1 MQRQL
6 IMSQNQV
13 NQGYRNNPKLKPPG
27 VDLQY
32 TKEQLEEYI
41 KCAKDPVYF
50 CSKYVKVKTLDKGV
64 MPFELYDYQQ
74 QFVKAIH
81 ENRFTISKW
90 PRQSGKSTSVIG
102 YITHYVTFNQSVS
115 CAILA
120 NKLKTAKD
128 ELFAKLQLAY
138 ENLPHFLQQGVVEW
152 NKTSFKLENGSR
164 VVCDATSSSAIR
176 GGSYNLLLLDEY
188 AFLPSHIA
196 EEFYS
201 STYPTISAGLTTKL
215 IIVSTP
221 NGMNHFHK
229 LWVDANRPDGHK
241 LKNKFVPI
249 DVSWRQVPIT
259 PGGPKRDD
267 VWAAEQIA
275 NTSEEQFQQEYG
287 CSFLGS
293 SNTLVSST
301 KLNVLAPEEFISE
314 NVEGLRI
321 FEQPQKD
328 KMYFLQADV
337 SRGQGADY
345 SAFTI
350 IDGANT
356 PYKVVASYRNNTISP
371 FNFPTTI
378 LNAAK
383 QYNNAFVLIETND
396 LGGQV
401 SNILHSELEYEN
413 VLMTKI
419 LGRKG
424 QILSQGFGGVGRNEM
439 GLRTTAQTKKIG
451 CAILKRLVEED
462 KILLNDDR
470 IITELMSFVSRSN
483 TYKAEEGQT
492 DDLVMT
498 LVFFAWLTRQDYYAD
513 LIEQSKFNYEDAQ
526 KPEDDNILFIP
537 QQKND
542 DDDGEFVQGGAI
554 WYPS

>member
-1 MQRQL
+1 
-6 IMSQNQV
+6 MSLNNNQ
-13 NQGYRNNPKLKPPG
+13 QGYRNNPKLKPPG
-27 VDLQY
+27 VQLQY
-32 TKEQLEEYI
+32 TEEQLREYV

-74 QFVKAIH
+74 KFVKTIH

-229 LWVDANRPDGHK
+229 LWVDANRPEGHK
-241 LKNKFVPI
+241 LKNKFIPI
-249 DVSWRQVPIT
+249 DVSWREVPIT
-259 PGGPKRDD
+259 PGGPRRDD

-293 SNTLVSST
+293 ANTLISST

-314 NVEGLRI
+314 DADGLRI
-321 FEQPQKD
+321 FVEPDPD
-328 KMYFLQADV
+328 KTYFLQADV
-337 SRGQGADY
+337 SRGQGSDY
-345 SAFTI
+345 SAFTVVE
-350 IDGANT
+350 GTEA
-356 PYKVVASYRNNTISP
+356 PYKIVATYRNNTISP
-371 FNFPTTI
+371 FNFPQI
-378 LNAAK
+378 IK
-383 QYNNAFVLIETND
+383 KVGEKYNNAYVLVETND
-396 LGGQV
+396 IGGQV
-401 SNILHSELEYEN
+401 SNILYQDLNYEN
-413 VLMTKI
+413 LLMTRI
-419 LGRKG
+419 NGRKG
-424 QILSQGFGGVGRNEM
+424 QVLSQGFAQGKSEM
-439 GLRTTAQTKKIG
+439 GLRTTAQTKKLG

-462 KILLNDDR
+462 KILLNDER
-470 IITELMSFVSRSN
+470 IIQELMSFVSKSN
-483 TYKAEEGQT
+483 TYKAEDGQH

-498 LVFFAWLTRQDYYAD
+498 LVFFAWLTRQEYYSD
-513 LIEQSKFNYEDAQ
+513 LIETSKLNYENAQ
-526 KPEDDNILFIP
+526 KPEDDNVLFMVND
-537 QQKND
+537 KD
-542 DDDGEFVQGGAI
+542 DDEEFSDGAVV
-554 WYPS
+554 WYPV

>member
-1 MQRQL
+1 
-6 IMSQNQV
+6 MSQNKN

-27 VDLQY
+27 VELQY
-32 TKEQLEEYI
+32 TKEELDEYI

-64 MPFELYDYQQ
+64 MPFKLYDYQEK
-74 QFVKAIH
+74 FVQNIH
-81 ENRFTISKW
+81 DNRFVISKW

-102 YITHYVTFNQSVS
+102 YICHYVTFNQSVNV
-115 CAILA
+115 AILA

-138 ENLPHFLQQGVVEW
+138 ENLPQFLQQGVLEW

-201 STYPTISAGLTTKL
+201 STYPTISAGTTTKL

-229 LWVDANRPDGHK
+229 LWVDANRPEGHK
-241 LKNKFVPI
+241 LKNKFVPVE
-249 DVSWRQVPIT
+249 VSWRDVPIT
-259 PGGPKRDD
+259 PGGPKRNDE
-267 VWAAEQIA
+267 WAAEQIA
-275 NTSEEQFQQEYG
+275 NTSPEQFEQEYG

-293 SNTLVSST
+293 SNTLISST
-301 KLNVLAPEEFISE
+301 KLNVLAPEEPISE
-314 NVEGLRI
+314 NADGYRVYQTPE
-321 FEQPQKD
+321 KD
-328 KMYFLQADV
+328 KTYFLQADV
-337 SRGQGADY
+337 SRGQGSDY

-350 IDGANT
+350 IEANSA

-371 FNFPTTI
+371 FNFPTVI

-383 QYNNAFVLIETND
+383 AYNNAYVLIETND

-401 SNILHSELEYEN
+401 SNILHSDLEYDN
-413 VLMTKI
+413 VLMTKV

-424 QILSQGFGGVGRNEM
+424 QILSQGFGGVGKNEM
-439 GLRTTAQTKKIG
+439 GIRTTAQTKKIG
-451 CAILKRLVEED
+451 CAILKRLIEED
-462 KILLNDDR
+462 KILVNDER
-470 IITELMSFVSRSN
+470 IISELMAFVSKSN
-483 TYKAEEGQT
+483 TYKAEDGQT

-498 LVFFAWLTRQDYYAD
+498 LVFFAWLTRQDYFAD
-513 LIEQSKFNYEDAQ
+513 LIEQAKYNYEEAL
-526 KPEDDNILFIP
+526 KPEDDNILFVP
-537 QQKND
+537 NQKND
-542 DDDGEFVQGGAI
+542 DDGEEFVQGGVV
-554 WYPS
+554 WYPT

>member
-1 MQRQL
+1 MTKNNNNL
-6 IMSQNQV
+6 
-13 NQGYRNNPKLKPPG
+13 GYRNNPKLKPPG
-27 VDLQY
+27 VEIQY
-32 TKEQLEEYI
+32 SREELEEYV

-64 MPFELYDYQQ
+64 MPFKLYDYQEK
-74 QFVKAIH
+74 FVNAIH
-81 ENRFTISKW
+81 ENRFVISKW

-102 YITHYVTFNQSVS
+102 YICHYVTFNQSVNV
-115 CAILA
+115 AILA

-201 STYPTISAGLTTKL
+201 STYPTISAGTTTKL

-229 LWVDANRPDGHK
+229 LWVDANRPAGHK
-241 LKNKFVPI
+241 LKNKFIPVE
-249 DVSWRQVPIT
+249 VSWRDVPIT
-259 PGGPKRDD
+259 AGGRKRDD
-267 VWAAEQIA
+267 AWAEEQIA
-275 NTSEEQFQQEYG
+275 NTSPEQFQQEYG

-293 SNTLVSST
+293 SNTLISST
-301 KLNVLAPEEFISE
+301 KLNVLAPEEFLSE
-314 NVEGLRI
+314 NSDGLRI
-321 FEQPQKD
+321 YEEPIKD
-328 KMYFLQADV
+328 KIYFLQADV
-337 SRGQGADY
+337 SRGQGSDY

-350 IDGANT
+350 IDGT
-356 PYKVVASYRNNTISP
+356 SSPYKVVASYRNNIVSP
-371 FNFPTTI
+371 FNFPQIIKNT
-378 LNAAK
+378 AER
-383 QYNNAFVLIETND
+383 YNNAYVLVETND
-396 LGGQV
+396 IGGQV
-401 SNILHSELEYEN
+401 SNILYNDLEYEN
-413 VLMTKI
+413 LLMTKI

-424 QILSQGFGGVGRNEM
+424 QVLSQGFANGKSEM
-439 GLRTTAQTKKIG
+439 GLRTTAQTKKLG
-451 CAILKRLVEED
+451 CAIFKRLVEED

-470 IITELMSFVSRSN
+470 IIQELMTFVSKSN
-483 TYKAEEGQT
+483 TFKADDGQH

-498 LVFFAWLTRQDYYAD
+498 LVFFAWLSRQEYYTD
-513 LIEQSKFNYEDAQ
+513 LIETAKMNYQVEE
-526 KPEDDNILFIP
+526 KEEENYTFMLSNKDNDE
-537 QQKND
+537 N
-542 DDDGEFVQGGAI
+542 GEFSDGNVV
-554 WYPS
+554 WYPV

>member
-1 MQRQL
+1 
-6 IMSQNQV
+6 MSQEKP

-27 VDLQY
+27 IELQY
-32 TKEQLEEYI
+32 TKDQLDEYI

-50 CSKYVKVKTLDKGV
+50 CSKYVKVKTLDKGI

-74 QFVKAIH
+74 RFVNSIH
-81 ENRFTISKW
+81 ENRFVISKW

-164 VVCDATSSSAIR
+164 VICDATSSSAIR

-188 AFLPSHIA
+188 AFLPSHVA

-201 STYPTISAGLTTKL
+201 STYPTISAGTTTKL

-229 LWVDANRPDGHK
+229 LWVDANRPEGHK
-241 LKNKFVPI
+241 LKNRFIPVE
-249 DVSWRQVPIT
+249 VSWKDVPIT

-275 NTSEEQFQQEYG
+275 NTSPEQFEQEYG

-293 SNTLVSST
+293 SNTLVATS
-301 KLNVLAPEEFISE
+301 KLNVLAPEEYLEETS
-314 NVEGLRI
+314 EGLRI
-321 FEQPQKD
+321 FETAKKD
-328 KMYFLQADV
+328 NIYFLQADV
-337 SRGQGADY
+337 SRGQGSDY

-350 IDGANT
+350 IDAIT
-356 PYKVVASYRNNTISP
+356 APYKVVASYRNNIVSP
-371 FNFPTTI
+371 FNFPNI
-378 LNAAK
+378 IKAAAEK
-383 QYNNAFVLIETND
+383 YNNAYVLIETND
-396 LGGQV
+396 IGGQV
-401 SNILHSELEYEN
+401 SSILYNDLEYEN
-413 VLMTKI
+413 LLMTKI
-419 LGRKG
+419 SGRKG
-424 QILSQGFGGVGRNEM
+424 QILSQGFAGGKSEM

-462 KILLNDDR
+462 KIFLNDER
-470 IITELMSFVSRSN
+470 ILSELMTFVSKSN
-483 TYKAEEGQT
+483 TFKAEDGHN

-498 LVFFAWLTRQDYYAD
+498 LVFFAWLSRQEYFAD
-513 LIEQSKFNYEDAQ
+513 LIESAKFNYEEAK
-526 KPEDDNILFIP
+526 KPEDDNTLFMVSD
-537 QQKND
+537 QD
-542 DDDGEFVQGGAI
+542 LEEDEFSDGKVV
-554 WYPS
+554 WKKV

>member
-1 MQRQL
+1 
-6 IMSQNQV
+6 MSLNNK

-27 VDLQY
+27 IELSY
-32 TKEQLEEYI
+32 TKEQLDEYI

-50 CSKYVKVKTLDKGV
+50 CSKYVKVKTLDKGI
-64 MPFELYDYQQ
+64 MPFKLYDYQEK
-74 QFVKAIH
+74 FVQTIH
-81 ENRFTISKW
+81 DNRFVISKW

-102 YITHYVTFNQSVS
+102 YITHYVTFNQSVNV
-115 CAILA
+115 AILA

-128 ELFAKLQLAY
+128 ELFAKLQMAY

-201 STYPTISAGLTTKL
+201 STYPTISAVLTTKL

-229 LWVDANRPDGHK
+229 LWVDANRPAGHK
-241 LKNKFVPI
+241 SKNNFVPI
-249 DVSWRQVPIT
+249 EVSWRDVPIT

-267 VWAAEQIA
+267 AWAAEQLA
-275 NTSEEQFQQEYG
+275 NTSPEQFEQEYG

-293 SNTLVSST
+293 SNTLVATS
-301 KLNVLAPEEFISE
+301 KLNVLAPEDFLEE
-314 NVEGLRI
+314 NSEGLRI
-321 FEQPQKD
+321 FEQPVKD
-328 KMYFLQADV
+328 QIYFLQADV
-337 SRGQGADY
+337 SRGQGSDY
-345 SAFTI
+345 SAFTV
-350 IDGANT
+350 IDGT
-356 PYKVVASYRNNTISP
+356 TSPYKVVASYRNNTVSP
-371 FNFPTTI
+371 FSFPVSI
-378 LNAAK
+378 KSAAEK
-383 QYNNAFVLIETND
+383 YNNAYVLIETND
-396 LGGQV
+396 IGGQV
-401 SNILHSELEYEN
+401 SSILYNDLEYEN

-424 QILSQGFGGVGRNEM
+424 QVLSQGFGGSSRTEM
-439 GLRTTAQTKKIG
+439 GLRTTTQTKKLG

-462 KILLNDDR
+462 KILLNDER
-470 IITELMSFVSRSN
+470 IITELTTFVSKSN
-483 TYKAEEGQT
+483 TFRAEDSHN

-498 LVFFAWLTRQDYYAD
+498 LVFFAWLSRQEYFAD
-513 LIEQSKFNYEDAQ
+513 LIESAKFNYEEAV
-526 KPEDDNILFIP
+526 KPEDNNTLFIVS
-537 QQKND
+537 D
-542 DDDGEFVQGGAI
+542 ESFDSDEYSDGSVI
-554 WYPS
+554 WKKV

>member
-1 MQRQL
+1 
-6 IMSQNQV
+6 MSLNNK

-27 VDLQY
+27 IELSY
-32 TKEQLEEYI
+32 TKEQLDEYI

-50 CSKYVKVKTLDKGV
+50 CSKYVKVKTLDKGI
-64 MPFELYDYQQ
+64 MPFKLYDYQEK
-74 QFVKAIH
+74 FVQTIH
-81 ENRFTISKW
+81 DNRFVISKW

-102 YITHYVTFNQSVS
+102 YITHYVTFNQSVNV
-115 CAILA
+115 AILA

-128 ELFAKLQLAY
+128 ELFAKLQMAY

-229 LWVDANRPDGHK
+229 LWVDANRPAGHK
-241 LKNKFVPI
+241 AKNNFVPI
-249 DVSWRQVPIT
+249 EVSWRDVPIT

-267 VWAAEQIA
+267 TWAAEQLA
-275 NTSEEQFQQEYG
+275 NTSPEQFEQEYG

-293 SNTLVSST
+293 SNTLVATS
-301 KLNVLAPEEFISE
+301 KLNVLAPEDCLEE
-314 NVEGLRI
+314 NSEGLKI
-321 FEQPQKD
+321 FEHPVKD
-328 KMYFLQADV
+328 QIYFLQADV
-337 SRGQGADY
+337 SRGQGSDY
-345 SAFTI
+345 SAFTV
-350 IDGANT
+350 IDGTTT
-356 PYKVVASYRNNTISP
+356 PYKVVASYRNNTVSP
-371 FNFPTTI
+371 FSFPVSI
-378 LNAAK
+378 KSVAE
-383 QYNNAFVLIETND
+383 QYNNAYVLIETND
-396 LGGQV
+396 IGGQV
-401 SNILHSELEYEN
+401 SSILYNDLEYEN

-424 QILSQGFGGVGRNEM
+424 QVLSQGFGGSSRTEM
-439 GLRTTAQTKKIG
+439 GLRTTTQTKKLG

-462 KILLNDDR
+462 KILLNDER
-470 IITELMSFVSRSN
+470 IITELTTFVSKSN
-483 TYKAEEGQT
+483 TFRAEDSHN

-498 LVFFAWLTRQDYYAD
+498 LVFFAWLSRQEYFAD
-513 LIEQSKFNYEDAQ
+513 LIESAKFNYEEAV
-526 KPEDDNILFIP
+526 KPEDNNTLFIVS
-537 QQKND
+537 D
-542 DDDGEFVQGGAI
+542 ESFDSDEYSDGSVI
-554 WYPS
+554 WKKV

>member
-1 MQRQL
+1 
-6 IMSQNQV
+6 MSQTQS

-41 KCAKDPVYF
+41 KCANDPVYF
-50 CSKYVKVKTLDKGV
+50 CSKYVKVKTLDKGI

-74 QFVKAIH
+74 KFVKAIH
-81 ENRFTISKW
+81 DNRFTISKW

-102 YITHYVTFNQSVS
+102 YICHYITFNQSVS
-115 CAILA
+115 VAILA
-120 NKLKTAKD
+120 NRLKTAKD
-128 ELFAKLQLAY
+128 ELYSKLQMAY
-138 ENLPHFLQQGVVEW
+138 ENLPAFLQQGVVEW
-152 NKTSFKLENGSR
+152 NKTSLKLENGSR
-164 VVCDATSSSAIR
+164 VICDATSSAAIR
-176 GGSYNLLLLDEY
+176 GGSFNFLLLDEY
-188 AFLPSHIA
+188 AFLPSHVA
-196 EEFYS
+196 EEFYA
-201 STYPTISAGLTTKL
+201 STYPTISAGTTTKL
-215 IIVSTP
+215 VIVSTP

-229 LWVDANRPDGHK
+229 LWVDANRPEGHK
-241 LKNKFVPI
+241 LKNKFIPI
-249 DVSWRQVPIT
+249 DVSWREVPIT
-259 PGGPKRDD
+259 PGGPRRDD

-293 SNTLVSST
+293 SNTLISST

-314 NVEGLRI
+314 NAEGFRI
-321 FEQPQKD
+321 FEKPIKD
-328 KMYFLQADV
+328 KIYFLQADV

-350 IDGANT
+350 IDGAVA

-383 QYNNAFVLIETND
+383 EYNNAFVLVETND

-413 VLMTKI
+413 VLMTKV

-424 QILSQGFGGVGRNEM
+424 QVLSQGFGGIGRNEM
-439 GLRTTAQTKKIG
+439 GIRTTAQTKKLG
-451 CAILKRLVEED
+451 CAILKRLIEED

-470 IITELMSFVSRSN
+470 IVTELMSFVSKSN
-483 TYKAEEGQT
+483 TYKAEDGQN

-498 LVFFAWLTRQDYYAD
+498 LVFFAWLTRQDYYSD
-513 LIEQSKFNYEDAQ
+513 LVEQAKFNYEDSQ
-526 KPEDDNILFIP
+526 KPEDDNILFVP
-537 QQKND
+537 EQKNE
-542 DDDGEFVQGGAI
+542 DDDGEFVQGGAV

>member
-1 MQRQL
+1 
-6 IMSQNQV
+6 MSQNNN

-27 VDLQY
+27 VQLQY
-32 TKEQLEEYI
+32 TEEQLKEYV
-41 KCAKDPVYF
+41 KCANDPVYF

-64 MPFELYDYQQ
+64 MPFKLYDYQEK
-74 QFVKAIH
+74 FVKAIH
-81 ENRFTISKW
+81 DNRFTISKW

-102 YITHYVTFNQSVS
+102 YICHYVTFNQSVNV
-115 CAILA
+115 AILA

-201 STYPTISAGLTTKL
+201 STYPTISAGMTTKL

-229 LWVDANRPDGHK
+229 LWIDANRAPGHK
-241 LKNKFVPI
+241 LKNKFVPVE
-249 DVSWRQVPIT
+249 VSWRDVPIT

-275 NTSEEQFQQEYG
+275 NTSPEQFEQEYG

-293 SNTLVSST
+293 SNTLIATS
-301 KLNVLAPEEFISE
+301 KLNVLAPEDFISE
-314 NVEGLRI
+314 DSEGFRV
-321 FEQPQKD
+321 FEKPNKESI
-328 KMYFLQADV
+328 YFLQADV
-337 SRGQGADY
+337 SRGQGSDY
-345 SAFTI
+345 SAFTVV
-350 IDGANT
+350 DGTTA
-356 PYKVVASYRNNTISP
+356 PYKVVASYRNNAVSP
-371 FNFPTTI
+371 FNFPQVI
-378 LNAAK
+378 KKAGEF
-383 QYNNAFVLIETND
+383 YNNAYALIETND
-396 LGGQV
+396 IGGQV
-401 SNILHSELEYEN
+401 SSILYNDLEYEN

-419 LGRKG
+419 SGRKG
-424 QILSQGFGGVGRNEM
+424 QILSQGFANGKSEM
-439 GLRTTAQTKKIG
+439 GLRTTAQTKKLG

-462 KILLNDDR
+462 KILINDER
-470 IITELMSFVSRSN
+470 IIQELLTFVSKSN
-483 TYKAEEGQT
+483 TFKAEDGHY
-492 DDLVMT
+492 DDMVMT
-498 LVFFAWLTRQDYYAD
+498 LVFFAWLTRQEYYTD
-513 LIEQSKFNYEDAQ
+513 LIETAKMNYEPTKDV
-526 KPEDDNILFIP
+526 EDDAIFIIP
-537 QQKND
+537 DKDNE
-542 DDDGEFVQGGAI
+542 DGEFSDGQVI
-554 WYPS
+554 WYPA

>member
-1 MQRQL
+1 
-6 IMSQNQV
+6 MSQNKN

-27 VDLQY
+27 VELQY
-32 TKEQLEEYI
+32 TKEELDEYI

-64 MPFELYDYQQ
+64 MPFKLYDYQEK
-74 QFVKAIH
+74 FVQNIH
-81 ENRFTISKW
+81 DNRFVISKW

-102 YITHYVTFNQSVS
+102 YICHYVTFNQSVNV
-115 CAILA
+115 AILA

-138 ENLPHFLQQGVVEW
+138 ENLPQFLQQGVLEW

-201 STYPTISAGLTTKL
+201 STYPTISAGTTTKL

-229 LWVDANRPDGHK
+229 LWVDANRPEGHK
-241 LKNKFVPI
+241 LKNKFVPVE
-249 DVSWRQVPIT
+249 VSWRDVPIT
-259 PGGPKRDD
+259 PGGPKRNDE
-267 VWAAEQIA
+267 WAAEQIA
-275 NTSEEQFQQEYG
+275 NTSPEQFEQEYG

-293 SNTLVSST
+293 SNTLISST
-301 KLNVLAPEEFISE
+301 KLNVLAPEEPISE
-314 NVEGLRI
+314 NTDGYRVYQTPE
-321 FEQPQKD
+321 KD
-328 KMYFLQADV
+328 KTYFLQADV
-337 SRGQGADY
+337 SRGQGSDY
-345 SAFTI
+345 SAFI
-350 IDGANT
+350 IIEANSA
-356 PYKVVASYRNNTISP
+356 PYKVVTSYRNNTISP
-371 FNFPTTI
+371 FNFPTVI

-383 QYNNAFVLIETND
+383 AYNNAYVLIETND

-401 SNILHSELEYEN
+401 SNILHSDLEYDN
-413 VLMTKI
+413 VLMTKV

-424 QILSQGFGGVGRNEM
+424 QILSQGFGGVGKNEM
-439 GLRTTAQTKKIG
+439 GIRTTAQTKKIG
-451 CAILKRLVEED
+451 CAILKRLIEED
-462 KILLNDDR
+462 KILVNDER
-470 IITELMSFVSRSN
+470 IISELMAFVSKSN
-483 TYKAEEGQT
+483 TYKAEDGQT

-498 LVFFAWLTRQDYYAD
+498 LVFFAWLTRQDYFAD
-513 LIEQSKFNYEDAQ
+513 LIEQAKYNYEEAL
-526 KPEDDNILFIP
+526 KPEDDNILFVP
-537 QQKND
+537 NQKND
-542 DDDGEFVQGGAI
+542 EDGEEFVQGGVV
-554 WYPS
+554 WYPT

>member
-1 MQRQL
+1 
-6 IMSQNQV
+6 MSQNNN

-27 VDLQY
+27 VEIPY
-32 TKEQLEEYI
+32 TKEQLEEYV
-41 KCAKDPVYF
+41 KCANDPVYF

-64 MPFELYDYQQ
+64 MPFKLYDYQEK
-74 QFVKAIH
+74 FVREIH
-81 ENRFTISKW
+81 KNRFVISKW

-102 YITHYVTFNQSVS
+102 YICHYVTFNQSVNV
-115 CAILA
+115 AILA

-138 ENLPHFLQQGVVEW
+138 ENLPQFLQQGVVEW

-229 LWVDANRPDGHK
+229 LWVDANRQEGHK
-241 LKNKFVPI
+241 LKNRFIPVE
-249 DVSWRQVPIT
+249 VSWRDVPIT

-267 VWAAEQIA
+267 VWAEEQIA
-275 NTSEEQFQQEYG
+275 NTSPEQFEQEYG

-293 SNTLVSST
+293 SNTLISST
-301 KLNVLAPEEFISE
+301 KLNILAPEEPISE
-314 NVEGLRI
+314 NAEGHRVY
-321 FEQPQKD
+321 ETPQQD
-328 KMYFLQADV
+328 KTYFLQADV
-337 SRGQGADY
+337 SRGQGSDY
-345 SAFTI
+345 SAFTVI
-350 IDGANT
+350 EGSAA
-356 PYKVVASYRNNTISP
+356 PYKVVCSYRNNTISP
-371 FNFPTTI
+371 FNFPTVI
-378 LNAAK
+378 QNVAK
-383 QYNNAFVLIETND
+383 AYNNAYVLIETND

-401 SNILHSELEYEN
+401 SNILHTDLEYEN
-413 VLMTKI
+413 VLMTKVM
-419 LGRKG
+419 GRKG
-424 QILSQGFGGVGRNEM
+424 QILSQGFGGIGKNEM
-439 GLRTTAQTKKIG
+439 GIRTTAQTKKIG
-451 CAILKRLVEED
+451 CAILKRLIEEN
-462 KILLNDDR
+462 KLLLNDDR
-470 IITELMSFVSRSN
+470 IITELMSFVSKSN
-483 TYKAEEGQT
+483 TYKAEDGQN

-498 LVFFAWLTRQDYYAD
+498 LVFFAWLTRQEYFAD
-513 LIEQSKFNYEDAQ
+513 LIEQSKFNYEEAL
-526 KPEDDNILFIP
+526 KPEDDNILFAP
-537 QQKND
+537 NQNND
-542 DDDGEFVQGGAI
+542 EDEGEFAQDGVV

>member
-1 MQRQL
+1 
-6 IMSQNQV
+6 MSQNNN

-27 VDLQY
+27 VEIQY
-32 TKEQLEEYI
+32 TKEQLEEYV
-41 KCAKDPVYF
+41 KCANDPVYF
-50 CSKYVKVKTLDKGV
+50 CCKYIKVKTLDKGI

-74 QFVKAIH
+74 KFVKTIH
-81 ENRFTISKW
+81 DNRFTISKW

-102 YITHYVTFNQSVS
+102 YICHYVTFNQSVNV
-115 CAILA
+115 AILA

-229 LWVDANRPDGHK
+229 LWVDANRPAGHK
-241 LKNKFVPI
+241 LKNKFIPI
-249 DVSWRQVPIT
+249 EVSWRDVPIT

-267 VWAAEQIA
+267 VWAEEQIA
-275 NTSEEQFQQEYG
+275 NTSPDQFEQEYG

-293 SNTLVSST
+293 SNTLISSS
-301 KLNVLAPEEFISE
+301 KLNVLAPEEFLSE
-314 NVEGLRI
+314 DVDGLRI
-321 FEQPQKD
+321 FAEPEKD
-328 KMYFLQADV
+328 KIYFLQADV
-337 SRGQGADY
+337 SRGQGSDY
-345 SAFTI
+345 SAFTVLE
-350 IDGANT
+350 GT
-356 PYKVVASYRNNTISP
+356 ESPYKVVASYRNNTISP
-371 FNFPTTI
+371 FNFPTVI
-378 LNAAK
+378 K
-383 QYNNAFVLIETND
+383 RVGEKYNNAHVLVETND
-396 LGGQV
+396 IGGQV
-401 SNILHSELEYEN
+401 SSILYNDLNYEN
-413 VLMTKI
+413 LLMTRI
-419 LGRKG
+419 MGRKG
-424 QILSQGFGGVGRNEM
+424 QMLSQGFAHGKSEM
-439 GLRTTAQTKKIG
+439 GLRTTAQTKKLG

-462 KILLNDDR
+462 KILLNDER
-470 IITELMSFVSRSN
+470 IIQELMTFVSKSN
-483 TYKAEEGQT
+483 TYKAEDSHN

-498 LVFFAWLTRQDYYAD
+498 LVFFAWLTRQEYYAD
-513 LIEQSKFNYEDAQ
+513 LIETAKMNYEPET
-526 KPEDDNILFIP
+526 KPEDSNTLFMMG
-537 QQKND
+537 NME
-542 DDDGEFVQGGAI
+542 DDDGSEFSDGTAV
-554 WYPS
+554 WYPA

>member
-1 MQRQL
+1 
-6 IMSQNQV
+6 MSQNNN

-27 VDLQY
+27 VEIPY
-32 TKEQLEEYI
+32 TKEQLEEYV
-41 KCAKDPVYF
+41 KCANDPVYF

-64 MPFELYDYQQ
+64 MPFKLYDYQEK
-74 QFVKAIH
+74 FVREIH
-81 ENRFTISKW
+81 KNRFVISKW

-102 YITHYVTFNQSVS
+102 YICHYVTFNQSVNV
-115 CAILA
+115 AILA

-138 ENLPHFLQQGVVEW
+138 ENLPQFLQQGVIEW

-229 LWVDANRPDGHK
+229 LWVDANRQEGHK
-241 LKNKFVPI
+241 LKNRFIPVE
-249 DVSWRQVPIT
+249 VSWRDVPIT

-267 VWAAEQIA
+267 VWAEEQIA
-275 NTSEEQFQQEYG
+275 NTSPEQFEQEYG

-293 SNTLVSST
+293 SNTLISST
-301 KLNVLAPEEFISE
+301 KLNILAPEEPISE
-314 NVEGLRI
+314 NAEGHRVY
-321 FEQPQKD
+321 ETPQQD
-328 KMYFLQADV
+328 KTYFLQADV
-337 SRGQGADY
+337 SRGQGSDY
-345 SAFTI
+345 SAFTVI
-350 IDGANT
+350 EGSAA
-356 PYKVVASYRNNTISP
+356 PYKVVCSYRNNTISP
-371 FNFPTTI
+371 FNFPTVI
-378 LNAAK
+378 QNVAK
-383 QYNNAFVLIETND
+383 AYNNAYVLIETND

-401 SNILHSELEYEN
+401 SNILHTDLEYEN
-413 VLMTKI
+413 VLMTKVM
-419 LGRKG
+419 GRKG
-424 QILSQGFGGVGRNEM
+424 QILSQGFGGIGKNEM
-439 GLRTTAQTKKIG
+439 GIRTTAQTKKIG
-451 CAILKRLVEED
+451 CAILKRLIEEN
-462 KILLNDDR
+462 KLLLNDDR
-470 IITELMSFVSRSN
+470 IITELMSFVSKSN
-483 TYKAEEGQT
+483 TYKAEDGQN

-498 LVFFAWLTRQDYYAD
+498 LVFFAWLTRQEYFAD
-513 LIEQSKFNYEDAQ
+513 LIEQSKFNYEEAI
-526 KPEDDNILFIP
+526 KPEDDNVLFAP
-537 QQKND
+537 NQNNGE
-542 DDDGEFVQGGAI
+542 DDGEFAQDGVV

>member
-1 MQRQL
+1 
-6 IMSQNQV
+6 MSQNKT
-13 NQGYRNNPKLKPPG
+13 NLGYRNNPKLKPPG
-27 VDLQY
+27 TELQY
-32 TKEQLEEYI
+32 SKEELEEYI
-41 KCAKDPVYF
+41 KCAQDPVYF
-50 CSKYVKVKTLDKGV
+50 CSKYVKVKTLDKGI
-64 MPFELYDYQQ
+64 MPFKLYDYQET
-74 QFVKAIH
+74 FVRKIH
-81 ENRFTISKW
+81 ENRFVISKW

-102 YITHYVTFNQSVS
+102 YICHYVTFNQSVNV
-115 CAILA
+115 AILA

-138 ENLPHFLQQGVVEW
+138 ENLPQFLQQGVVEW

-201 STYPTISAGLTTKL
+201 STYPTISAGTTTKL

-229 LWVDANRPDGHK
+229 LWVDANRQEGHK
-241 LKNKFVPI
+241 LKNRFVPVE
-249 DVSWRQVPIT
+249 VSWRDVPIT
-259 PGGPKRDD
+259 PGGPKRND

-275 NTSEEQFQQEYG
+275 NTSPEQFEQEYG

-293 SNTLVSST
+293 SNTLISST
-301 KLNVLAPEEFISE
+301 KLNILAPEEAISE
-314 NVEGLRI
+314 NAEGYRVY
-321 FEQPQKD
+321 ETPQKE
-328 KMYFLQADV
+328 KTYFLQADV
-337 SRGQGADY
+337 SRGQGSDY

-350 IDGANT
+350 IEGNSS
-356 PYKVVASYRNNTISP
+356 PYKVVATYRNNTISP
-371 FNFPTTI
+371 FNFPTVI

-383 QYNNAFVLIETND
+383 AYNNAYVLIETND

-401 SNILHSELEYEN
+401 SNILHADLEYEN
-413 VLMTKI
+413 VLMTKV

-424 QILSQGFGGVGRNEM
+424 QILSQGFGGIGKNEM
-439 GLRTTAQTKKIG
+439 GIRTTAQTKKIG
-451 CAILKRLVEED
+451 CAILKRLIEED
-462 KILLNDDR
+462 KILLNDER
-470 IITELMSFVSRSN
+470 IIAELMAFVSRSN
-483 TYKAEEGQT
+483 TFKAEEGQT

-498 LVFFAWLTRQDYYAD
+498 LVFFAWLTRQEYFAD
-513 LIEQSKFNYEDAQ
+513 LIEQAKFNYEEAS

-537 QQKND
+537 NQKNEE
-542 DDDGEFVQGGAI
+542 DGDEFVQGGVV
-554 WYPS
+554 WYPT

>member
-1 MQRQL
+1 
-6 IMSQNQV
+6 MSQN
-13 NQGYRNNPKLKPPG
+13 NNNAGYRNNPKLKPPG
-27 VDLQY
+27 VALNY
-32 TKEQLEEYI
+32 TKDELEEYI
-41 KCAKDPVYF
+41 KCANDPVYF

-64 MPFELYDYQQ
+64 MPFKLYDYQER
-74 QFVKAIH
+74 FVKAIH
-81 ENRFTISKW
+81 DNRFVISKW

-164 VVCDATSSSAIR
+164 VICDATSSSAIR
-176 GGSYNLLLLDEY
+176 GGSFNLLLLDEY

-229 LWVDANRPDGHK
+229 LWVDANRPVGHK

-249 DVSWRQVPIT
+249 DVSWRDVPIT

-293 SNTLVSST
+293 SNTLISST

-314 NVEGLRI
+314 NAEGLRI
-321 FEQPQKD
+321 FEEPQKD
-328 KMYFLQADV
+328 KIYFLQADV
-337 SRGQGADY
+337 SRGQGSDY

-350 IDGANT
+350 IEGSQA
-356 PYKVVASYRNNTISP
+356 PYKVVATFKNNTISP
-371 FNFPTTI
+371 FNFPQI
-378 LNAAK
+378 LKVAGEK
-383 QYNNAFVLIETND
+383 YNNAYILVETND
-396 LGGQV
+396 LGAQV
-401 SNILHSELEYEN
+401 SHVLYNELGYEN
-413 VLMTKI
+413 LLMTKI
-419 LGRKG
+419 LGRRG
-424 QILSQGFGGVGRNEM
+424 QVLSQGFGGAGKNEL
-439 GLRTTAQTKKIG
+439 GLRTTAQTKKLG
-451 CAILKRLVEED
+451 CAILKRLIEED
-462 KILLNDDR
+462 KILLNDER
-470 IITELMSFVSRSN
+470 IIQELMSFVSRSN
-483 TYKAEEGQT
+483 TYKAEEGHN
-492 DDLVMT
+492 DDLIMT
-498 LVFFAWLTRQDYYAD
+498 LVFFAWLSRQDYYSD
-513 LIEQSKFNYEDAQ
+513 LIETAKMNYSQPENAEED
-526 KPEDDNILFIP
+526 NVLFMI
-537 QQKND
+537 NNFED
-542 DDDGEFVQGGAI
+542 DDDKFSDGKVV
-554 WYPS
+554 WYPV

>member
-1 MQRQL
+1 
-6 IMSQNQV
+6 MSLNNK

-27 VDLQY
+27 IELSY
-32 TKEQLEEYI
+32 TKEQLDEYI

-50 CSKYVKVKTLDKGV
+50 CSKYVKVKTLDKGI
-64 MPFELYDYQQ
+64 MPFKLYDYQEK
-74 QFVKAIH
+74 FVQTIH
-81 ENRFTISKW
+81 DNRFVISKW

-102 YITHYVTFNQSVS
+102 YITHYVTFNQSVNV
-115 CAILA
+115 AILA

-128 ELFAKLQLAY
+128 ELFAKLQMAY

-229 LWVDANRPDGHK
+229 LWVDANRPAGHK
-241 LKNKFVPI
+241 AKNNFVPI
-249 DVSWRQVPIT
+249 EVSWRDVPIT

-267 VWAAEQIA
+267 TWAAEQLA
-275 NTSEEQFQQEYG
+275 NTSPEQFEQEYG

-293 SNTLVSST
+293 SNTLIATS
-301 KLNVLAPEEFISE
+301 KLNVLAPEDCLEETS
-314 NVEGLRI
+314 EGLKI
-321 FEQPQKD
+321 FEHEVKD
-328 KMYFLQADV
+328 QIYFLQADV
-337 SRGQGADY
+337 SRGQGSDY
-345 SAFTI
+345 SAFTV
-350 IDGANT
+350 IDGTTT
-356 PYKVVASYRNNTISP
+356 PYKVVASYRNNTVSP
-371 FNFPTTI
+371 FSFPVSI
-378 LNAAK
+378 KSAAEK
-383 QYNNAFVLIETND
+383 YNNAYVLIETND
-396 LGGQV
+396 IGGQV
-401 SNILHSELEYEN
+401 SSILYNDLEYEN

-424 QILSQGFGGVGRNEM
+424 QVLSQGFGGSSRTEM
-439 GLRTTAQTKKIG
+439 GLRTTTQTKKLG

-462 KILLNDDR
+462 KILLNDER
-470 IITELMSFVSRSN
+470 IITELTTFVSKSN
-483 TYKAEEGQT
+483 TFRAEDSHN

-498 LVFFAWLTRQDYYAD
+498 LVFFAWLSRQEYFAD
-513 LIEQSKFNYEDAQ
+513 LIESAKFNYEEAV
-526 KPEDDNILFIP
+526 KPEDNNTLFIVS
-537 QQKND
+537 D
-542 DDDGEFVQGGAI
+542 ESFDSDEYSDGSVI
-554 WYPS
+554 WKKV

>member
-1 MQRQL
+1 
-6 IMSQNQV
+6 MSQNQP
-13 NQGYRNNPKLKPPG
+13 NQGYRNNSKLKPPG

-41 KCAKDPVYF
+41 KCANDPVYF
-50 CSKYVKVKTLDKGV
+50 CSKYVKVKTLDKGI

-74 QFVKAIH
+74 KFVKAIH
-81 ENRFTISKW
+81 DNRFTISKW

-102 YITHYVTFNQSVS
+102 YICHYITFNQSVS
-115 CAILA
+115 VAILA
-120 NKLKTAKD
+120 NRLKTAKD
-128 ELFAKLQLAY
+128 ELYSKLQMAY
-138 ENLPHFLQQGVVEW
+138 ENLPAFLQQGVVEW
-152 NKTSFKLENGSR
+152 NKTSLKLENGSR
-164 VVCDATSSSAIR
+164 VICDATSSAAIR
-176 GGSYNLLLLDEY
+176 GGSFNFLLLDEY
-188 AFLPSHIA
+188 AFLPSHVA
-196 EEFYS
+196 EEFYA
-201 STYPTISAGLTTKL
+201 STYPTISAGTTTKL
-215 IIVSTP
+215 VIVSTP

-241 LKNKFVPI
+241 LKNKFIPI
-249 DVSWRQVPIT
+249 DVSWREVPIT
-259 PGGPKRDD
+259 PGGPRRDD

-293 SNTLVSST
+293 SNTLISST

-314 NVEGLRI
+314 NAEGLRI
-321 FEQPQKD
+321 FEKPIKD
-328 KMYFLQADV
+328 KIYFLQADV

-350 IDGANT
+350 IDGTAA

-383 QYNNAFVLIETND
+383 EYNNAFVLVETND

-413 VLMTKI
+413 VLMTKV

-424 QILSQGFGGVGRNEM
+424 QVLSQGFGGVGRNEM
-439 GLRTTAQTKKIG
+439 GIRTTAQTKKLG

-470 IITELMSFVSRSN
+470 IVTELMSFVSKSN
-483 TYKAEEGQT
+483 TYKAEDGQN

-498 LVFFAWLTRQDYYAD
+498 LVFFAWLTRQDYYSD
-513 LIEQSKFNYEDAQ
+513 LVEQAKFNYEDAQ
-526 KPEDDNILFIP
+526 KPEDDNILFVP
-537 QQKND
+537 EQKND
-542 DDDGEFVQGGAI
+542 DDDGEFVHGGAV

>member
-1 MQRQL
+1 
-6 IMSQNQV
+6 MSLNNK

-27 VDLQY
+27 VDIQY
-32 TKEQLEEYI
+32 TKEELDEYI
-41 KCAKDPVYF
+41 RCAKDPVYF
-50 CSKYVKVKTLDKGV
+50 CSKYVKVKTLDKGI
-64 MPFELYDYQQ
+64 MPFKLYDYQER
-74 QFVKAIH
+74 FVKTIH
-81 ENRFTISKW
+81 DNRFVISKW

-176 GGSYNLLLLDEY
+176 GGSFNLLLLDEY

-201 STYPTISAGLTTKL
+201 STYPTISAGTTTKL

-229 LWVDANRPDGHK
+229 LWVDANRPAGHK
-241 LKNKFVPI
+241 LKNKFVPV
-249 DVSWRQVPIT
+249 DVSWRDVPIT

-267 VWAAEQIA
+267 VWAEEQIA
-275 NTSEEQFQQEYG
+275 NTSPEQFEQEYG

-293 SNTLVSST
+293 SNTLISST
-301 KLNVLAPEEFISE
+301 KLNVLAPEEFLSE
-314 NVEGLRI
+314 DAEGLRI
-321 FEQPQKD
+321 FEEPKKED
-328 KMYFLQADV
+328 IYFLLADV
-337 SRGQGADY
+337 SRGQGMDY
-345 SAFTI
+345 SAFTVVE
-350 IDGANT
+350 GSKT
-356 PYKVVASYRNNTISP
+356 PYKIVATYKNNTISP
-371 FNFPTTI
+371 FNFPNVIKTS
-378 LNAAK
+378 AEK
-383 QYNNAFVLIETND
+383 YNNAYVLIETND

-401 SNILHSELEYEN
+401 SHALYNDLEYEN
-413 VLMTKI
+413 LLMTKV

-424 QILSQGFGGVGRNEM
+424 QILSQGFGGVGKNEL

-462 KILLNDDR
+462 KILLNDER
-470 IITELMSFVSRSN
+470 IVQELFSFISRSN
-483 TYKAEEGQT
+483 TYKAEEGHN
-492 DDLVMT
+492 DDLVMC
-498 LVFFAWLTRQDYYAD
+498 LVFFSWLSRQDYYAD
-513 LIEQSKFNYEDAQ
+513 LIETAKFAYSQPDNTEEDNVLFMMNQ
-526 KPEDDNILFIP
+526 KDTDE
-537 QQKND
+537 
-542 DDDGEFVQGGAI
+542 GEFSDGKVV
-554 WYPS
+554 WYPA

>member
-1 MQRQL
+1 
-6 IMSQNQV
+6 MSQNQV

-41 KCAKDPVYF
+41 KCANDPVYF

-74 QFVKAIH
+74 KFVKAIH

-229 LWVDANRPDGHK
+229 LWVDANRPEGHK

-249 DVSWRQVPIT
+249 DVSWREVPIT

-267 VWAAEQIA
+267 EWAAEQIA

-314 NVEGLRI
+314 NAEGLRI
-321 FEQPQKD
+321 FEHPQKD

-350 IDGANT
+350 IDGGNA

-424 QILSQGFGGVGRNEM
+424 QILSQGFGGIGRNEM

-462 KILLNDDR
+462 KILLNDER

-513 LIEQSKFNYEDAQ
+513 LIEQSKFNYEESQ
-526 KPEDDNILFIP
+526 KPEDDNILFVP
-537 QQKND
+537 QQKSD
-542 DDDGEFVQGGAI
+542 DDDGEFVHGGAV